1 MMRRTSG
8 ACLSG
13 ALLALMLAAAPAS
26 LCAASPFSEAA
37 DLLDGEWEGTD
48 FVLHIDAKRAQASVD
63 PDRPFEWRRFVVRE
77 VTPTEVVFAIG
88 SELFEARVDS
98 DILVLT
104 STGFRGERILF
115 RGAPLRGTTDE

>member
-1 MMRRTSG
+1 MR
-8 ACLSG
+8 G
-13 ALLALMLAAAPAS
+13 ALLALALSAA
-26 LCAASPFSEAA
+26 CATPSIASPFSEAA

-48 FVLHIDAKRAQASVD
+48 FVLHIDAKRAQASID
-63 PDRPFEWRRFVVRE
+63 PERPFEWRRFVVRE

-104 STGFRGERILF
+104 GTGFRGERILF
-115 RGAPLRGTTDE
+115 RGSPLRGTTDE

>member
-1 MMRRTSG
+1 MMRRKSG

-13 ALLALMLAAAPAS
+13 ALLALALAVAPV
-26 LCAASPFSEAA
+26 AASPFSEAA

-48 FVLHIDAKRAQASVD
+48 FVLHIDAKRAQASID
-63 PDRPFEWRRFVVRE
+63 PERPFEWRRFVVRE
-77 VTPTEVVFAIG
+77 VTATEVVFAIG

-98 DILVLT
+98 DVLVLT